1 MTRQLKASE
10 HQHQEAFFS
19 WWRVYAKTNGMNE
32 KLCFAIKNDSRHTK
46 AGRIYRWKEG
56 VQAGVCDVFLSIP
69 AGGKHG
75 LFIEFKAEDKQP
87 SKPQREFAEAAFRQ
101 GYETA
106 VARSAID
113 ATAAVMAYLRLIS
126 RR

>member
-19 WWRVYAKTNGMNE
+19 WWRVYAKTNGINE

-46 AGRIYRWKEG
+46 AGRIYRWNEG
-56 VQAGVCDVFLSIP
+56 VQAGVFDVFLSIP
-69 AGGKHG
+69 SGGKHG
-75 LFIEFKAEDKQP
+75 LYIEFKAAQKGLEEAQK
-87 SKPQREFAEAAFRQ
+87 EFAEAVFRQ

-106 VARSAID
+106 VVRN
-113 ATAAVMAYLRLIS
+113 ATEAVSIVVLYLATLL
-126 RR
+126 